1 MKKRILTLLLTQWLW
16 QPAVLAAS
24 GTNVSQYTARVMQNA
39 QQLADNNALADAIAK
54 LNSAEVSRPDDVAAL
69 SKLLGI
75 YYWQVEQFTHS
86 IASLEKALSFELFT
100 FEEEWVTRRMLT
112 QLYLTQGDYKKAI
125 PQLNKLLKQVPENES
140 AAEIWR
146 YLAQAQYSVENWRET
161 IAATKGFQRVEKKPD
176 TTILS
181 LALAAHVQLEQWK
194 SVIPLAKQ
202 LIALEPSNKNWWLQ
216 AYNAYLNLGQEKSAL
231 DMLTLIELQGL
242 ELNEAET
249 KSLAYLYAAQGIYQK
264 AAQTLA
270 RIENSQQD
278 PKLIK
283 LQAQYWQAAKEWQQA
298 LKFWQRLA
306 KQESQ
311 YQWEVAILENQ
322 LQRYQQVL
330 ISLAEMD
337 NPQRQFDAQLLKIN
351 ALYRLERIDQ
361 AYAQAKKADALRST
375 KQTQNWLKFLSHK
388 LKSTESKLDK
398 AKREHVSESEHLTQ
412 QTNAVADKSADSRS

>member
-16 QPAVLAAS
+16 QPAALAAS

-39 QQLADNNALADAIAK
+39 QQLADNDALADAIAK

-75 YYWQVEQFTHS
+75 YYWQAEQFTRS

-146 YLAQAQYSVENWRET
+146 YLAQAQYSVENWREA
-161 IAATKGFQRVEKKPD
+161 IAATKGFQRVENKPD

-202 LIALEPSNKNWWLQ
+202 LIALEPSNKNGWLQ

-298 LKFWQRLA
+298 LKLWQRLA

-361 AYAQAKKADALRST
+361 AYAQAKKGGCFTFHKADAKLVEVFES
-375 KQTQNWLKFLSHK
+375 QTEKH
-388 LKSTESKLDK
+388 
-398 AKREHVSESEHLTQ
+398 
-412 QTNAVADKSADSRS
+412 

>member
-1 MKKRILTLLLTQWLW
+1 MKKQILTLLLTPWLW
-16 QPAVLAAS
+16 QPAALAAS

-75 YYWQVEQFTHS
+75 YYWQAEQFTRS

-161 IAATKGFQRVEKKPD
+161 IAATKGFQRVENKPD

-216 AYNAYLNLGQEKSAL
+216 VYNAYLNLGQEKSAL

>member
-16 QPAVLAAS
+16 QPAALAAS

-39 QQLADNNALADAIAK
+39 QQLADNDALADAIAK

-75 YYWQVEQFTHS
+75 YYWQAEQFTRS

-161 IAATKGFQRVEKKPD
+161 IDATKGFQRFENKPD

-298 LKFWQRLA
+298 LKLWQRLA

-311 YQWEVAILENQ
+311 YHWEVAILENQ

-375 KQTQNWLKFLSHK
+375 KQTQTWLKFLSHK
-388 LKSTESKLDK
+388 LKSTESKLNK

>member
-16 QPAVLAAS
+16 QPAALAAS

-39 QQLADNNALADAIAK
+39 QQLADNDALADAIAK

-75 YYWQVEQFTHS
+75 YYWQAEQFTRS

-146 YLAQAQYSVENWRET
+146 YLAQAQYSVENWREA
-161 IAATKGFQRVEKKPD
+161 IAATKGFQRVENKPD

-311 YQWEVAILENQ
+311 YQWEVALLENQ

-398 AKREHVSESEHLTQ
+398 ARREHVSESEHLTQ

>member
-1 MKKRILTLLLTQWLW
+1 MKKQILTLLLTQWLW
-16 QPAVLAAS
+16 QPAALAAS

-75 YYWQVEQFTHS
+75 YYWQAEQFTRS

-216 AYNAYLNLGQEKSAL
+216 VYNAYLNLGQEKSAL

>member
-16 QPAVLAAS
+16 QPAALAAS

-39 QQLADNNALADAIAK
+39 QQLADNDALADAIAK

-75 YYWQVEQFTHS
+75 YYWQAEQFTRS

-161 IAATKGFQRVEKKPD
+161 IAATKGFQRVENKPD

-270 RIENSQQD
+270 RIDNSQQD

-298 LKFWQRLA
+298 LELWQRLA

-311 YQWEVAILENQ
+311 YQWEVALLENQ

>member
-16 QPAVLAAS
+16 QPAALAAS

-75 YYWQVEQFTHS
+75 YYWQSEQFTRS

-161 IAATKGFQRVEKKPD
+161 IAATKGFQRVENKPD

-375 KQTQNWLKFLSHK
+375 KQTQTWLKFLSHK

-398 AKREHVSESEHLTQ
+398 VKREHVSESEHLTQ

>member
-16 QPAVLAAS
+16 QPAALAAS

-39 QQLADNNALADAIAK
+39 QQLADNDALADAIAK

-75 YYWQVEQFTHS
+75 YYWQAEQFTRS

-146 YLAQAQYSVENWRET
+146 YLAQAQYSVENWREA
-161 IAATKGFQRVEKKPD
+161 IAATKGFQRVENKPD

>member
-1 MKKRILTLLLTQWLW
+1 MKKQILTLLLTQWLW
-16 QPAVLAAS
+16 QPAALAAS

-75 YYWQVEQFTHS
+75 YYWQAEQFTRS

-194 SVIPLAKQ
+194 SVIPLAKL

-270 RIENSQQD
+270 RIDNSQQD

-298 LKFWQRLA
+298 LKLWQRLA

>member
-1 MKKRILTLLLTQWLW
+1 MRKRILTLLLTQWLW

-75 YYWQVEQFTHS
+75 YYWQAEQFTRS

-125 PQLNKLLKQVPENES
+125 PHLNKLLKQVPENES

-161 IAATKGFQRVEKKPD
+161 IAATKGFQRVENKPD

-375 KQTQNWLKFLSHK
+375 KQTQTWLKFLSHK
-388 LKSTESKLDK
+388 LKSTESKLNK
-398 AKREHVSESEHLTQ
+398 AKRARKRKRASYS
-412 QTNAVADKSADSRS
+412 TN

>member
-39 QQLADNNALADAIAK
+39 QQLADNDALADAIAK

-75 YYWQVEQFTHS
+75 YYWQAEQFTRS

-146 YLAQAQYSVENWRET
+146 YLAQAQYSVENWREA
-161 IAATKGFQRVEKKPD
+161 IAATKGFQRVENKPD

-298 LKFWQRLA
+298 LKLWQRLA

-311 YQWEVAILENQ
+311 YQWEVATLENQ

-388 LKSTESKLDK
+388 LKSTESKLNR
-398 AKREHVSESEHLTQ
+398 AKREHVNESEHLTQ

>member
-75 YYWQVEQFTHS
+75 YYWQAEQFTRS

-270 RIENSQQD
+270 RIESSQQD

-398 AKREHVSESEHLTQ
+398 AKREHVSESEHLIQ

>member
-1 MKKRILTLLLTQWLW
+1 MKKQILTLLLTQWLW
-16 QPAVLAAS
+16 QPAALAAS

-39 QQLADNNALADAIAK
+39 QQLADNDALADAIAK

-75 YYWQVEQFTHS
+75 YYWQAEQFTRS
-86 IASLEKALSFELFT
+86 ITSLEKALSFELFT

-161 IAATKGFQRVEKKPD
+161 IAATKGFQRVENKPD

-270 RIENSQQD
+270 RIESSQQD

-375 KQTQNWLKFLSHK
+375 KQTQTWLKFLSHK
-388 LKSTESKLDK
+388 LKSTESKLNK

-412 QTNAVADKSADSRS
+412 QTNAVVDKSADSRS

>member
-16 QPAVLAAS
+16 QPAALAAS

-75 YYWQVEQFTHS
+75 YYWQAEQFTRS

-298 LKFWQRLA
+298 LKLWQRLA

-375 KQTQNWLKFLSHK
+375 KQTQTWLKFLSHK

>member
-16 QPAVLAAS
+16 QPAALAAS

-39 QQLADNNALADAIAK
+39 QQLADNDALADAIAK
-54 LNSAEVSRPDDVAAL
+54 LNSAEISRPDDVAAL

-75 YYWQVEQFTHS
+75 YYWQAEQFTRS

-161 IAATKGFQRVEKKPD
+161 IAATKGFQRVENKPD

-330 ISLAEMD
+330 FSLAEMD

-388 LKSTESKLDK
+388 LKSTESKLNK
-398 AKREHVSESEHLTQ
+398 AKREHVNESEHLTQ

>member
-1 MKKRILTLLLTQWLW
+1 MKKQILTLLLTQWLW
-16 QPAVLAAS
+16 QPAALAAS

-75 YYWQVEQFTHS
+75 YYWQAEQFTRS

-161 IAATKGFQRVEKKPD
+161 IDATKGFQRVENKPD

-202 LIALEPSNKNWWLQ
+202 LIDLEPSNKNWWLQ

-412 QTNAVADKSADSRS
+412 RTNAVADKSADSRS

>member
-16 QPAVLAAS
+16 QPGALAAS

-75 YYWQVEQFTHS
+75 YYWQAEQFTRS

-125 PQLNKLLKQVPENES
+125 PHLNKLLKQVPENES

-161 IAATKGFQRVEKKPD
+161 IAATKGFQRVENKPD

-375 KQTQNWLKFLSHK
+375 KQTQTWLKFLSHK
-388 LKSTESKLDK
+388 LKSTESKLNK
-398 AKREHVSESEHLTQ
+398 AKRARKRKRASYS
-412 QTNAVADKSADSRS
+412 TN

>member
-1 MKKRILTLLLTQWLW
+1 MKKQILTLLLTQWLW
-16 QPAVLAAS
+16 QPAALAAS

-75 YYWQVEQFTHS
+75 YYWQAEQFTRS

-161 IAATKGFQRVEKKPD
+161 IAATKGFQRVENKPD

-181 LALAAHVQLEQWK
+181 IALAAHVQLEQWK

-270 RIENSQQD
+270 RIESSQQD

>member
-16 QPAVLAAS
+16 QPAALAAS

-39 QQLADNNALADAIAK
+39 QQLADNDALADAIAK
-54 LNSAEVSRPDDVAAL
+54 LNSAEISRADDVAAL

-75 YYWQVEQFTHS
+75 YYWQAEQFTRS

-161 IAATKGFQRVEKKPD
+161 IAATKGFQRVENKPD

-194 SVIPLAKQ
+194 SVIPLAKL

-216 AYNAYLNLGQEKSAL
+216 AYNAYLNLGREKSAL

-270 RIENSQQD
+270 RIDNSQQD

-298 LKFWQRLA
+298 LKLWQRLA

-375 KQTQNWLKFLSHK
+375 KQTQTWLKFLSHK
-388 LKSTESKLDK
+388 LKSTESKLNK

>member
-16 QPAVLAAS
+16 QPAALAAS

-39 QQLADNNALADAIAK
+39 QQLADNDALADAIAK

-75 YYWQVEQFTHS
+75 YYWQAEQFTRS
-86 IASLEKALSFELFT
+86 IASLEKALSFELFM

-194 SVIPLAKQ
+194 SVIPLAKL

-298 LKFWQRLA
+298 LKLWQRLA

-330 ISLAEMD
+330 ISLDEMD

-375 KQTQNWLKFLSHK
+375 KQTQTWLKFLSHK

>member
-16 QPAVLAAS
+16 QPAALAAS

-39 QQLADNNALADAIAK
+39 QQLADNDALADAIAK

-75 YYWQVEQFTHS
+75 YYWQAEQFTRS

-161 IAATKGFQRVEKKPD
+161 IAATKGFQRVENKPD

-216 AYNAYLNLGQEKSAL
+216 AYSAYLNLGQEKSAL

-298 LKFWQRLA
+298 LKLWQRLA

-311 YQWEVAILENQ
+311 YQWEVALLENQ

>member
-1 MKKRILTLLLTQWLW
+1 MKKQILTLLLTQWLW
-16 QPAVLAAS
+16 QPAALAAS

-75 YYWQVEQFTHS
+75 YYWQAEQFTRS

-194 SVIPLAKQ
+194 SVIPLAKL

-270 RIENSQQD
+270 RIDNSQQD

-388 LKSTESKLDK
+388 LKSTESKLNK
-398 AKREHVSESEHLTQ
+398 AKREHVNESEHLTQ

>member
-39 QQLADNNALADAIAK
+39 QQLADNDALADAIAK
-54 LNSAEVSRPDDVAAL
+54 LNSAEISRPDDVAAL

-75 YYWQVEQFTHS
+75 YYWQAEQFTRS

-146 YLAQAQYSVENWRET
+146 YLAQAQYSVENWREA
-161 IAATKGFQRVEKKPD
+161 IAATKGFQRVENKPD

-202 LIALEPSNKNWWLQ
+202 LIALEPSNKNGWLQ

-298 LKFWQRLA
+298 LKLWQRLA

-311 YQWEVAILENQ
+311 YQWEVALLENQ

-375 KQTQNWLKFLSHK
+375 KQTQTWLKFLSHK
-388 LKSTESKLDK
+388 LKSTESKLNK

>member
-75 YYWQVEQFTHS
+75 YYWQSEQFTRS

-125 PQLNKLLKQVPENES
+125 PQLNKLLKKVPENES

-161 IAATKGFQRVEKKPD
+161 IVATKGFQRVEKKPE

-298 LKFWQRLA
+298 LELWQRLA

-311 YQWEVAILENQ
+311 YQWEVALLENQ

-388 LKSTESKLDK
+388 LKSSESKLDK
-398 AKREHVSESEHLTQ
+398 AKGEQVSEREHLTQ
-412 QTNAVADKSADSRS
+412 QRNVVADKNADSRS

>member
-16 QPAVLAAS
+16 QPAALAAS

-75 YYWQVEQFTHS
+75 YYWQAEQFTRS

-125 PQLNKLLKQVPENES
+125 PQLNKLLKPVPENES

-161 IAATKGFQRVEKKPD
+161 IAATKGFQWVENKPD

-270 RIENSQQD
+270 RIESSQQD

-375 KQTQNWLKFLSHK
+375 KQTQTWLKFLSHK
-388 LKSTESKLDK
+388 LKSTESKLNK
-398 AKREHVSESEHLTQ
+398 AKREHVSESEHLTP

>member
-16 QPAVLAAS
+16 QPAALAAS

-75 YYWQVEQFTHS
+75 YYWQAEQFTRS

-161 IAATKGFQRVEKKPD
+161 IAATKGFQRVENKPD

>member
-16 QPAVLAAS
+16 QPPVLAAS

-75 YYWQVEQFTHS
+75 YYWQAEQFTRS

-125 PQLNKLLKQVPENES
+125 PHLNKLLKQVPENES

-161 IAATKGFQRVEKKPD
+161 IAATKGFQRVENKPD

-202 LIALEPSNKNWWLQ
+202 LIALEPSNKNCWLQ

-375 KQTQNWLKFLSHK
+375 KQTQTWLKFLSHK

-412 QTNAVADKSADSRS
+412 QTNAVADKSADSRF

>member
-39 QQLADNNALADAIAK
+39 QQLADNDALADAIAK

-75 YYWQVEQFTHS
+75 YYWQGEQFTRS

-146 YLAQAQYSVENWRET
+146 YLAQAQYSVENWREA
-161 IAATKGFQRVEKKPD
+161 IAATKGFQRVENKPD

-375 KQTQNWLKFLSHK
+375 KQTQTWLKFLSHK
-388 LKSTESKLDK
+388 LKSTESKLNK

-412 QTNAVADKSADSRS
+412 QTNAVVDKSADSRS

>member
-1 MKKRILTLLLTQWLW
+1 MKKQILTLLLTQWLW
-16 QPAVLAAS
+16 QPAALAAS

-75 YYWQVEQFTHS
+75 YYWQAEQFTRS

-161 IAATKGFQRVEKKPD
+161 IDATKGFQRVENKPD

-194 SVIPLAKQ
+194 SVIPLAKL

-298 LKFWQRLA
+298 LKFWQQLA

-375 KQTQNWLKFLSHK
+375 KQTQTWLKFLSHK

-398 AKREHVSESEHLTQ
+398 AKREHVSEHLTQ

>member
-1 MKKRILTLLLTQWLW
+1 MKKQILTLLLTQWLW
-16 QPAVLAAS
+16 QPAALAAS

-39 QQLADNNALADAIAK
+39 QQLADNDALADAIAK

-75 YYWQVEQFTHS
+75 YYWQAEQFTRS

-270 RIENSQQD
+270 RIESSQQD

-361 AYAQAKKADALRST
+361 AYAQAKKVDALRST
-375 KQTQNWLKFLSHK
+375 KQTQTWLKFLSHK
-388 LKSTESKLDK
+388 LKSTESKLNK

>member
-1 MKKRILTLLLTQWLW
+1 MKKQILTLLLTQWLW
-16 QPAVLAAS
+16 QPAALAAS

-39 QQLADNNALADAIAK
+39 QQLADNDALADAIAK

-75 YYWQVEQFTHS
+75 YYWQAEQFTRS

-146 YLAQAQYSVENWRET
+146 YLAQAQYSVENWREA
-161 IAATKGFQRVEKKPD
+161 IAATKGFQRVENKPD

-298 LKFWQRLA
+298 LKLWQRLA

-311 YQWEVAILENQ
+311 YQWEVATLENQ

-388 LKSTESKLDK
+388 LKSTESKLNR
-398 AKREHVSESEHLTQ
+398 AKREHVNESEHLTQ

>member
-75 YYWQVEQFTHS
+75 YYWQAEQFTRS

-161 IAATKGFQRVEKKPD
+161 IVATKGFQRVEKKPD

-298 LKFWQRLA
+298 LELWQRLA

-311 YQWEVAILENQ
+311 YQWEVALLENQ

-337 NPQRQFDAQLLKIN
+337 NPKRQLDAQLLKIN

-388 LKSTESKLDK
+388 LKSSESKLDK
-398 AKREHVSESEHLTQ
+398 AKGEQVSEREHLTQ
-412 QTNAVADKSADSRS
+412 QRNVVADKNADSRS

>member
-1 MKKRILTLLLTQWLW
+1 MKKQILTLLLAQWLW
-16 QPAVLAAS
+16 QPAALAAS

-75 YYWQVEQFTHS
+75 YYWQAEQFTRS

-176 TTILS
+176 PTILS

>member
-1 MKKRILTLLLTQWLW
+1 MKKQILTLLLTQWLW
-16 QPAVLAAS
+16 QPAALAAS

-39 QQLADNNALADAIAK
+39 QQLADNDALADAIAK

-75 YYWQVEQFTHS
+75 YYWQAEQFTRS

-194 SVIPLAKQ
+194 SVIPLAKL

-298 LKFWQRLA
+298 LKLWQRLA

>member
-1 MKKRILTLLLTQWLW
+1 MKKQILTLLLTQWLW
-16 QPAVLAAS
+16 QPAALAAS

-75 YYWQVEQFTHS
+75 YYWQAEQFTRS

-216 AYNAYLNLGQEKSAL
+216 VYNAYLNLGQEKSAL

-375 KQTQNWLKFLSHK
+375 KQTQTWLKFLSHK
-388 LKSTESKLDK
+388 LKSTESKLNR
-398 AKREHVSESEHLTQ
+398 AKREHVNESEHLTQ

>member
-1 MKKRILTLLLTQWLW
+1 MKKQILTLLLTQWLW
-16 QPAVLAAS
+16 QPAALAAS

-39 QQLADNNALADAIAK
+39 QQLADNDALADAIAK

-75 YYWQVEQFTHS
+75 YYWQAEQFTRS

-140 AAEIWR
+140 AEEIWR

-216 AYNAYLNLGQEKSAL
+216 VYNAYLNLGQEKSAL

-375 KQTQNWLKFLSHK
+375 KQTQTWLKFLSHK
-388 LKSTESKLDK
+388 LKSTESKLNK

>member
-1 MKKRILTLLLTQWLW
+1 MKKQILTLLLTQWLW
-16 QPAVLAAS
+16 QPAALAAS

-75 YYWQVEQFTHS
+75 YYWQAEQFTRS

-161 IAATKGFQRVEKKPD
+161 IAATKGFQRVENKPD

-194 SVIPLAKQ
+194 SVIPLAKL

-298 LKFWQRLA
+298 LKLWQRLA

-330 ISLAEMD
+330 ISLDEMD

-375 KQTQNWLKFLSHK
+375 KQTQTWLKFLSHK

>member
-1 MKKRILTLLLTQWLW
+1 MKKQILTLLLTQWLW
-16 QPAVLAAS
+16 QPAALAAS

-75 YYWQVEQFTHS
+75 YYWQAEQFTRS

-161 IAATKGFQRVEKKPD
+161 IAATKGFQRVENKPD

-298 LKFWQRLA
+298 LKLWQRLA

>member
-16 QPAVLAAS
+16 QPAALAAS

-75 YYWQVEQFTHS
+75 YYWQAEQFTRS

-112 QLYLTQGDYKKAI
+112 QLYLTQGDYKKSI
-125 PQLNKLLKQVPENES
+125 PHLNKLLKQVPENES

-161 IAATKGFQRVEKKPD
+161 IAATKGFQRVENKPD

-375 KQTQNWLKFLSHK
+375 KQTQTWLKFLSHK
-388 LKSTESKLDK
+388 LKSTESKLNK

-412 QTNAVADKSADSRS
+412 QTNAVVDKSADSRF